1 MSTEKTF
8 TAISVTVPTALLRMV
23 NFLKTPEGFS
33 KVPKGTH
40 SALVTMLFIRWVE
53 VQLKAEWLDIAQC
66 MKQNPDRDLSEIRE
80 FFLKKA
86 AQRGQL

>member
-1 MSTEKTF
+1 MSIEKTF

-66 MKQNPDRDLSEIRE
+66 MKQNPDKSLEEVRE
-80 FFLKKA
+80 FFLQQ
-86 AQRGQL
+86 QREQL